1 VDAALIILI
10 LKVAVVAVT
19 LLLIASLTALV
30 RGNVRLH
37 GRINYVFFV
46 LTIAALLGLEVIAR
60 LISPQIFIE
69 HFERHGA
76 RDALRIHLMFSV
88 PSAVLLVLLLGTGL
102 RRWRSVHIAIGLAFL
117 VLWIGTFVTGIFY
130 LPHTAAP

>member
-1 VDAALIILI
+1 MDAALIIVM

-19 LLLIASLTALV
+19 LLLIASLTALA
-30 RGNVRLH
+30 RGNYRLH

-46 LTIAALLGLEVIAR
+46 LTLAALLGLEMVAR
-60 LISPQIFIE
+60 LISPRIFLE

-88 PSAVLLVLLLGTGL
+88 PSAVLLIAMLGTGL
-102 RRWRSVHIAIGLAFL
+102 RRWRNVHIALGLLFL
-117 VLWIGTFVTGIFY
+117 ILWTGTFVTGIFY